1 MQNLIVTDAG
11 LAALINAQH
20 SGTTPI
26 VITHLKLGSAQW
38 RADASAT
45 NLKNVTKT
53 FDVQYGG
60 TVDAHTIQV
69 AAIDQSEEQYVAYEM
84 GIFTKD
90 GTLFAIA
97 TSDSDPIIQKHAS
110 SINEILCRI
119 VVRSAN
125 DGDLQVG
132 DGNLTFL
139 VPQASET
146 AAGIA
151 QFATLDEVIAGVET
165 GKVIAP
171 ATLVKFLQDYLKKT
185 NYRRLPP
192 GTIVN
197 IATKDIEAPEGFLF
211 CDGSLV
217 PVKDFPTLAALG
229 WLSYDDSREHLILPD
244 WDGRVGETTNN
255 PQKVGTTIEDSLP
268 TISGKFDAST
278 QYARNDTDTKLFVK
292 SFKETSICQL
302 GPQANDGWT
311 YTVFL
316 FDATR
321 VNAKFNGNKIQPA
334 VYLHRTLI
342 AY

>member
-26 VITHLKLGSAQW
+26 VITHLKLGSEQW

-60 TVDAHTIQV
+60 AVDAHTIQV
-69 AAIDQSEEQYVAYEM
+69 AAIDQSEDQYVAYEM

-171 ATLVKFLQDYLKKT
+171 ATLKTMLETFWGSKIPAGIILPWAGKSNKAPDGFLLLDGSKVSAEDFP
-185 NYRRLPP
+185 RLAASKAFAVDGDGMMTLTAP
-192 GTIVN
+192 
-197 IATKDIEAPEGFLF
+197 PEGY
-211 CDGSLV
+211 
-217 PVKDFPTLAALG
+217 ALG
-229 WLSYDDSREHLILPD
+229 FTQLAEKVMTIQDGKLPNIT
-244 WDGRVGETTNN
+244 GYLHCLMY
-255 PQKVGTTIEDSLP
+255 S
-268 TISGKFDAST
+268 
-278 QYARNDTDTKLFVK
+278 
-292 SFKETSICQL
+292 
-302 GPQANDGWT
+302 
-311 YTVFL
+311 
-316 FDATR
+316 
-321 VNAKFNGNKIQPA
+321 NAKGVSGCIKQVNTAPSSEARPLPAANGVLPNFIYTGYQINASWSNPVFSDGFKNA
-334 VYLHRTLI
+334 VLMTRAIVSY
-342 AY
+342 